1 MIDHTNRPRMAT
13 IRTLQQLNIQGE
25 LPSPK
30 GIALA
35 ILEICRR
42 EDASLAEVARVV
54 QTDPALSGR
63 LIRQANSA
71 ARVGRP
77 VASVPEAIQHIGLGT
92 VRQLALGFSLL
103 DHYADGTCKRFG
115 YARFWSH
122 SLLMA
127 VVMQELGARIRV
139 GAPDDLFACGLLA
152 RIGCLG
158 LATAYPDEYDA
169 LLETATASIS
179 PTGQERQGLGTDH
192 NELTA
197 ALLLD
202 WGIPHGL
209 VEAVFH
215 HESPEASGFTPGS
228 RPDLLT
234 KLLNLAGHLADWG
247 HTIKSDREELDAE
260 LLHSGSA
267 LGLDADEFN
276 ALAESAIHQW
286 NSWGE
291 LIKRPSYAGV
301 GGNGGEEETRPPKQ
315 TQTRPAA
322 GEEFQPPSLAAKEDC
337 PACSQRENTGEA
349 PLCILL
355 VDGKDSSRF
364 PLEKRLGEECGH
376 KVYTAANGREAL
388 ALALEVMPQVV
399 ITDWLMPGMDGLEF
413 CRTLR
418 GTEWGQTPYVLILT
432 DVVTVSQLNKAFDA
446 GVDDYLLKPVISRDL
461 HLRLRAAR
469 RQVKLQE
476 EWSRD
481 RMQRKRFAAELA
493 ISNRKLEHAA
503 LTDALTDLPNR
514 RAAMMFLDQA
524 WSSSSRSGTPLA
536 VMMADI
542 DHFKRINDEHGH
554 AAGDAVLRQVAHA
567 LRAAVRREDDVCRV
581 GGEEFLV
588 ICPNADLKTA
598 HQFAERLRQGIDL
611 LRVEAGVEM
620 LRVTLSVGV
629 ACKGT
634 GVSDACSLVN
644 AADQALYAAK
654 QAGRGRTCLA
664 GDGKFHCG
672 HP

>member
-1 MIDHTNRPRMAT
+1 MAT

-103 DHYADGTCKRFG
+103 DNYTDGACKRFD

-127 VVMQELGARIRV
+127 VVMQKLGTRIRA

-152 RIGCLG
+152 RVGCLG

-169 LLETATASIS
+169 LLETASASIDL
-179 PTGQERQGLGTDH
+179 TGWERQSLGTDH

-202 WGIPHGL
+202 WGIPHAL
-209 VEAVFH
+209 VEAVLH
-215 HESPEASGFTPGS
+215 HESPEASGFTTGS

-234 KLLNLAGHLADWG
+234 KLLHLAGHLADWV
-247 HTIKSDREELDAE
+247 HTIESDREEPDVE
-260 LLHSGSA
+260 LLHSGST
-267 LGLDADEFN
+267 LDLDADEFN
-276 ALAESAIHQW
+276 TLTESAIGQW

-291 LIKRPSYAGV
+291 LLKLPSFTGV
-301 GGNGGEEETRPPKQ
+301 GGNGGHEEIRSPK
-315 TQTRPAA
+315 QTRPAT
-322 GEEFQPPSLAAKEDC
+322 GEESLPPSLAAKENC
-337 PACSQRENTGEA
+337 LACSQRENTGEV
-349 PLCILL
+349 PLGILL

-364 PLEKRLGEECGH
+364 PLEKRLSEECGH

-388 ALALEVMPQVV
+388 ALALDVMPQVV

-413 CRTLR
+413 CQTLR

-432 DVVTVSQLNKAFDA
+432 DVVTVSQLSKAFDA
-446 GVDDYLLKPVISRDL
+446 GVDDYLLKPVIARDL

-469 RQVKLQE
+469 RHAKLQE
-476 EWSRD
+476 DWSRD
-481 RMQRKRFAAELA
+481 RMQRKQFAAELA

-598 HQFAERLRQGIDL
+598 HQFAERLRQGIDS